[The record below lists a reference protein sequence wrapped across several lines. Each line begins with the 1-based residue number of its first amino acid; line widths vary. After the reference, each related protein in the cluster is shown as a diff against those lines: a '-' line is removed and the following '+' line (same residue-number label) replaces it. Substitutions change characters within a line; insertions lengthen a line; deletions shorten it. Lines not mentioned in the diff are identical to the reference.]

1 LRSDSGDEEAR
12 SFELPDGK
20 IIQVH
25 TKFYNRSLASFEKSR
40 SKVLAQR
47 GVEQSEVFFFYMGFK
62 TYLCHFPGSSSK
74 SQPQLDMFQVSEKIR
89 SSATEILFGGVEGER
104 GTSEVDHR

>member
-1 LRSDSGDEEAR
+1 MIPSWDALCHWCPTLRSDSGDEEAR

-47 GVEQSEVFFFYMGFK
+47 GVQQSEVFFFIRV
-62 TYLCHFPGSSSK
+62 SK
-74 SQPQLDMFQVSEKIR
+74 HISVTFLHVPNHSHSWTCSR
-89 SSATEILFGGVEGER
+89 
-104 GTSEVDHR
+104 